1 MACALNCGNAIEAHD
16 EMSLN
21 DSPWDAMNP
30 PTVSMDAASA
40 VFIDAAFP
48 PMVCRRFE
56 RADRQ
61 SPEGSCPGITGAEPV
76 GLCGPVEPG
85 VAVD

>member
-1 MACALNCGNAIEAHD
+1 MAYVLNCGNTIEAHD
-16 EMSLN
+16 EMSLS
-21 DSPWDAMNP
+21 DSPWNAINP
-30 PTVSMDAASA
+30 PTGSMDFASS
-40 VFIDAAFP
+40 VFTDTEFALMA
-48 PMVCRRFE
+48 CRRFD

-61 SPEGSCPGITGAEPV
+61 SPEGFCPGITGAEPV

>member
-1 MACALNCGNAIEAHD
+1 
-16 EMSLN
+16 MSLS
-21 DSPWDAMNP
+21 DSPWNAINP
-30 PTVSMDAASA
+30 PTVSISMDAASA
-40 VFIDAAFP
+40 ISIEIAFP

-61 SPEGSCPGITGAEPV
+61 SPEGFCPGITGAEPV